1 MTFPPD
7 SVDAL
12 IAQQLPDWLTSAQ
25 PEHLRQLHRALSEQQ
40 QTAEQLKRI
49 FAGLPALDQ
58 FATPLLEQALRDMG
72 VEVPDVRRMQVRI
85 VQVLDLPTAAPR
97 LPVPTRTFRSRQS
110 LLAAALHNFHVDDTQ
125 PMLRRKAAVVD
136 AQGQPLSLDFQS
148 FARCCRQLDLGGRYQ
163 TLINRILQP
172 KDRPGSPKG
181 MAAARIE
188 RLVENNLRLQLEAVV
203 RLAALKGVL
212 SQANY
217 LHLLPLIAAKP
228 TVPALPGRVT
238 AHHLNLLG
246 RPIDGALALGIHVSQ
261 TDTPSCIVLWL
272 PEDPLAILSQHA
284 SWEDLQ
290 AALVQSLRDS
300 SYRRYFARFI
310 RERDRPTFDL
320 ALGVQLGA
328 ENAELDIRH
337 FAIGPEV
344 FGYLRIRQFDKL
356 LDDAGVLA
364 VPTAQEDLLDRHLRL
379 QAMIGAGL
387 DLLNLAALF
396 VPVVGEVMLAVAA
409 VQVADE
415 VYEGYRDWQLGDRQG
430 ALDHAFGV
438 ALGVAESLLL
448 GGAMV
453 AGKALLKR
461 VAFVDEL
468 VPEQRGRGRLKL
480 ARGATCVRGLHD
492 HGPLW
497 RQWGGALAED
507 TDGTVKALLQS
518 TGMHFDQ
525 LRRLHV
531 EGAPAPARLLDLRDR
546 YRVLC
551 ENPALHAHA
560 LDLHLANLQGAPS
573 AEQAVLLRDFPGL
586 SVRGAAEILEQAS
599 TAQRD
604 SLLDNARVPLALAE
618 RARWYVRESRLDRAC
633 LGLHMVEASN
643 ADTARLAH
651 GLTGPT
657 APLPEAA
664 QDLRIWQANHA
675 SEHRE
680 QAAALLGMAP
690 VGVGIR
696 PPRRFADGR
705 LGYPLSGRGES
716 SRQAIRRGIQQIF
729 PTLQDTELEVYLL
742 DLMNRDVNLWDHYQQ
757 LQTQLSSLRAAL
769 DSWQQQG
776 RGLRQML
783 RRRRVAEALRRC
795 WRRKVVNL
803 AYEHVLFI
811 DGERTGEL
819 PALPEGVDYGHVR
832 RMTLRGMD
840 LSALDSDFLD
850 RFANLVELDLRGN
863 QLTAIPPGLENLR
876 QLRLLDLSHNPIVL
890 DADGNRRLGALTH
903 LQRLDLNFSQLG
915 QTPDVSSLIHL
926 RHLHLRSTA
935 LAELPAAS
943 SLGWQSLADL
953 RENHIRQLREDVDS
967 LRLRVQRLRL
977 HDNPLDEASA
987 GRLDQALGHDH
998 GAARGSAGYRHQN
1011 ADAAVREIW
1020 IGSVRDDLRSDR
1032 EALWDT
1038 LREEPGSADLFRFL
1052 ADFVVSE
1059 DFQEHPGHYR
1069 MRIWRLLETCEQ
1081 HESVRTALFREA
1093 GGPRTCNDRLLLML
1107 SQMEI
1112 GVLVQRGIANA
1123 SGADLER
1130 RLVRLGTTLFRLDQV
1145 DQEAARHIV
1154 RLHERGASAIDDIE
1168 VRLCYRVK
1176 LASALELPAQPDT
1189 MHYES
1194 FAQVTTSDLTR
1205 ALRAVQA
1212 AENAQAI
1219 SDSLAERPF
1228 WQNHVRDREGLRF
1241 EALAEGFHQRL
1252 VEAENAAITG
1262 SEQAY
1267 LEASNALMHEM
1278 HAAELELFRTL
1289 AREAYQ
1295 RSQR

>member
-1 MTFPPD
+1 MTFPSD

-12 IAQQLPDWLTSAQ
+12 IARQLPAWLTSAQ
-25 PEHLRQLHRALSEQQ
+25 PEHLRKLHRALSQQ
-40 QTAEQLKRI
+40 QECAEQLKRI
-49 FAGLPALDQ
+49 FARLPALDQ
-58 FATPLLEQALRDMG
+58 FAMPLLDQALRDIG

-85 VQVLDLPTAAPR
+85 TQELALSTAAPR
-97 LPVPTRTFRSRQS
+97 LPVPTQTFRSRQS
-110 LLAAALHNFHVDDTQ
+110 LLAAALHNFHADDTQ
-125 PMLRRKAAVVD
+125 PMLRRQAILVD

-163 TLINRILQP
+163 TLIGQVLQP

-181 MAAARIE
+181 MAGASIE
-188 RLVENNLRLQLEAVV
+188 RLMETNLRLQLEAAV

-212 SQANY
+212 SHATY
-217 LHLLPLIAAKP
+217 LQLLPLIAAAP

-238 AHHLNLLG
+238 AYHLNLLG
-246 RPIDGALALGIHVSQ
+246 KPIVGALALGIHAAQ
-261 TDTPSCIVLWL
+261 ADTPSCIVLWL
-272 PEDPLAILSQHA
+272 PQDPLATLSQHA

-290 AALVQSLRDS
+290 AALVQRLRGS
-300 SYRRYFARFI
+300 GYRRYFARFV
-310 RERDRPTFDL
+310 RERDRPAFDL
-320 ALGVQLGA
+320 NLGVQLGV
-328 ENAELDIRH
+328 ERAELDIRH
-337 FAIGPEV
+337 FAIESEV
-344 FGYLRIRQFDKL
+344 FACLRSRQIDKL
-356 LDDAGVLA
+356 LDDAGMLA
-364 VPTAQEDLLDRHLRL
+364 VPTAQEDLLERHLRL
-379 QAMIGAGL
+379 QAMAGAGL

-396 VPVVGEVMLAVAA
+396 VPVLGEVMLAVAA

-438 ALGVAESLLL
+438 ALGVSESLLL

-453 AGKALLKR
+453 AGKAVLKR
-461 VAFVDEL
+461 IEFVDEL
-468 VPEQRGRGRLKL
+468 VPEL
-480 ARGATCVRGLHD
+480 RGASRLRLAQGETLVHDLRD
-492 HGPLW
+492 HGPLL
-497 RQWGGALAED
+497 RQWDGALAD
-507 TDGTVKALLQS
+507 DSDGTAEVLLQS
-518 TGMHFDQ
+518 TGMRLDQ
-525 LRRLHV
+525 LRRLHL

-546 YRVLC
+546 YLALR
-551 ENPALHAHA
+551 ENPALQAHA

-618 RARWYVRESRLDRAC
+618 RARWYVRDSRLDRAC
-633 LGLHMVEASN
+633 LGLHMAEASN
-643 ADTARLAH
+643 ADTARLAL

-657 APLPEAA
+657 APLPEAGE
-664 QDLRIWQANHA
+664 QMRIWQANHA

-690 VGVGIR
+690 VGAGIR

-705 LGYPLSGRGES
+705 LGYPLSGRAGS

-729 PTLQDTELEVYLL
+729 PTLQDTELEVYML
-742 DLMNRDVNLWDHYQQ
+742 DLMGRDVNLWDHYQQ

-769 DSWQQQG
+769 DSWQEQG

-803 AYEHVLFI
+803 ADEYVLFI

-840 LSALDSDFLD
+840 LSTLGSDFLN
-850 RFANLVELDLRGN
+850 RFGNLVELDLRGN
-863 QLTAIPPGLENLR
+863 QLTAIPPGLENLS
-876 QLRLLDLSHNPIVL
+876 QLRLLDLSSNRIVM

-903 LQRLDLNFSQLG
+903 LQSLDLSFSQLG
-915 QTPDVSSLIHL
+915 ETPDVSSLIHL
-926 RHLHLRSTA
+926 RHLHLRATA
-935 LAELPAAS
+935 LAELPAPN

-953 RENHIRQLREDVDS
+953 RENHIRQIREHVDS
-967 LRLRVQRLRL
+967 LRLRVQRLHL
-977 HDNPLDEASA
+977 HDNPLDEPSA
-987 GRLDQALGHDH
+987 RRLDQARGNVH
-998 GAARGSAGYRHQN
+998 AATRGSAGYRHQSL
-1011 ADAAVREIW
+1011 DASVREIW
-1020 IGSVRDDLRSDR
+1020 IGSVRDDLRNDR

-1038 LREEPGSADLFRFL
+1038 LRGEPESADLFRFL
-1052 ADFVVSE
+1052 ADFAVSE

-1069 MRIWRLLETCEQ
+1069 MRIWRLLEACEQ

-1093 GGPRTCNDRLLLML
+1093 GGPRTCDDRLLLML

-1112 GVLVQRGIANA
+1112 SVLVQRGIDNVDV
-1123 SGADLER
+1123 ADLER

-1154 RLHERGASAIDDIE
+1154 RLHERGVSGIDDIE

-1176 LASALELPAQPDT
+1176 LAPALELPAQPDT

-1194 FAQVTTSDLTR
+1194 FAQVTSSDLKR

-1212 AENAQAI
+1212 AENAQAV

-1228 WQNHVRDREGLRF
+1228 WQNHVRDRESQRF
-1241 EALAEGFHQRL
+1241 EALVEGFQQRL
-1252 VEAENAAITG
+1252 VEAESAASTG
-1262 SEQAY
+1262 GEQAY
-1267 LEASNALMHEM
+1267 LEASNALMHEL
-1278 HAAELELFRTL
+1278 HAAERELIRTL
-1289 AREAYQ
+1289 AREAYE